1 MGILEGVRVIEV
13 GSSVALSYCG
23 RMFADFG
30 AEVIKIEPIGGDP
43 LRSMFPVIDVG
54 AGRQESAWFAWAN
67 TNKKSVTADW
77 REGAEATRIAAL
89 IASADIFLD
98 ARMPRETETGALAH
112 TTLTTAHPGLILTN
126 ITAFGRGGPY
136 ENYQASDATIRAL
149 GGLVEGMGP
158 IDGPPMLVDDS
169 QNALKCGLAAFIPT
183 AAALLDRASG
193 GREIEVSCQ
202 EAVAHAVELDMS
214 YATRGVPRRR
224 AGVNLFGRHYPASIY
239 KTADGWL
246 GVSTVTH
253 AQWRGMCQAFG
264 LGDIAEDP
272 RFCSHE
278 MRLKNVAELDAK
290 LGPVIATKNSD
301 EWFHLCNRL
310 KLPVVIVPRMDQLLA
325 QKIHRQRGA
334 FVPVQIG
341 EAKFEGPVSPARLGG
356 EVEPL
361 HGGTAPLPGED
372 DAQYACR
379 QEPRPAGRRA
389 DPKRM
394 PLQGHRIIDL
404 TMGWAGPFCTRH
416 LADLGAEVI
425 KVEGCS
431 YPDWWRGTNY
441 SREFYQ
447 EQLYEKN
454 NAFNMMNRNKRV
466 ITLDLTSDEGRALL
480 LDLVAEADGFIENYS
495 SEVLPK
501 LGLSHQ
507 MLLERNPQLIVLPM
521 PAFGLDNDW
530 SATRAYGG
538 TLEQATGLPTLTGQ
552 DNWPPTMTA
561 YAYGDPVGGYNAAT
575 AMLLGLLARQA
586 TGEGRIIR
594 FSQIEAMLPMS
605 AAGIV
610 EQSSTGRVS
619 TRIGNRHRRFAP
631 QGAYPGKG
639 DNDWLVLTIRSDE
652 EWHALAPL
660 IGLDTPDLATV
671 AARQAEHDRIDA
683 AIAKWSSGRTA
694 DVAMQ
699 ALQTR
704 GLAAG
709 VARATPD
716 LLTDPNM
723 VARETWATVPREYV
737 GECVLQRTAY
747 RLNGVACPI
756 RNPAPTLGQH
766 NDDVFRRVLG
776 LSDTTIEAL
785 EKRGITGTKAYPK
798 GARKTQPEQGISR

>member
-1 MGILEGVRVIEV
+1 MGILQGVRVIEV

-30 AEVIKIEPIGGDP
+30 AEVIKTEPEEGDA
-43 LRSMFPVIDVG
+43 LRSMFPIIDIG
-54 AGRQESAWFAWAN
+54 EGRQESAWFAWAN
-67 TNKKSVTADW
+67 TNKKSITADW
-77 REGAEATRIAAL
+77 HKAADAQRIAAL

-98 ARMPRETETGALAH
+98 ARTPEETQTGALAH
-112 TTLTTAHPGLILTN
+112 AALTTAHPGLILTN
-126 ITAFGRGGPY
+126 ITAFGGGGPY
-136 ENYQASDATIRAL
+136 ENYQASEAVIRAL

-158 IDGPPMLVDDS
+158 VDGPPMLVDDS

-214 YATRGVPRRR
+214 YAARGVPRKR

-253 AQWRGMCQAFG
+253 AQWCGMCQAFG

-272 RFCSHE
+272 RFCSHDA
-278 MRLKNVAELDAK
+278 RLQHVAELDAK
-290 LGPVIATKNSD
+290 LEPVIATKTSD
-301 EWFHLCNRL
+301 EWFTLCNQL
-310 KLPVVIVPRMDQLLA
+310 KLPVVIVPRMDQLLT
-325 QKIHRQRGA
+325 QKVHRQRSA
-334 FVPVQIG
+334 FVPVRIG
-341 EAKFEGPVSPARLGG
+341 SAEFEGPVSPARLGG

-361 HGGTAPLPGED
+361 HGGTAPLSGVD
-372 DAQYACR
+372 DAEYVIPPD
-379 QEPRPAGRRA
+379 PRPAGRRA

-394 PLQGHRIIDL
+394 PLEGVRIIDL

-441 SREFYQ
+441 SREFY
-447 EQLYEKN
+447 EERLYEKN
-454 NAFNMMNRNKRV
+454 NAYNMMNRNKRV
-466 ITLDLTSDEGRALL
+466 ITLDLTSEEGRALL
-480 LDLVAEADGFIENYS
+480 LDLVAEADGFVENYS

-507 MLLERNPQLIVLPM
+507 MLLDRNPRLVVLPM
-521 PAFGLDNDW
+521 PAFGLHNDW

-561 YAYGDPVGGYNAAT
+561 YAYGDPVGGYNSAT
-575 AMLLGLLARQA
+575 AMLLGLLARRA
-586 TGEGRIIR
+586 TGKGRIIS
-594 FSQIEAMLPMS
+594 FSQIEAMLAIS
-605 AAGIV
+605 ATGIV
-610 EQSSTGRVS
+610 EQSTTGRLS
-619 TRIGNRHRRFAP
+619 ARIGNRHRRFAP

-639 DNDWLVLTIRSDE
+639 DNNWLVLTIRSDE
-652 EWHALAPL
+652 EWRALAPL
-660 IGLDTPDLATV
+660 IDLATPDLATV
-671 AARQAEHDRIDA
+671 AARHAAHDRIDV
-683 AIAKWSSGRTA
+683 AIAAWSSGHTA
-694 DVAMQ
+694 DSAMQ
-699 ALQTR
+699 ALQ
-704 GLAAG
+704 GLGIAAG
-709 VARATPD
+709 VARATQD

-723 VARETWATVPREYV
+723 VARDTWARIPREYV

-747 RLNGVACPI
+747 RLNGAACPI

-766 NDDVFRRVLG
+766 NDDILRGILG
-776 LSDTTIEAL
+776 LTDTRIEAL
-785 EKRGITGTKAYPK
+785 EARGIIGTKAYPK
-798 GARKTQPEQGISR
+798 GTKKPAA